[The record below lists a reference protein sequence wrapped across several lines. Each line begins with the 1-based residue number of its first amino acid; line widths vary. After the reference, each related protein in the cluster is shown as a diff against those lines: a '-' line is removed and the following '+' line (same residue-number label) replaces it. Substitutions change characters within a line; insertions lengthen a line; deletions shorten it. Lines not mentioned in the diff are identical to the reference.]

1 MNLRDFT
8 IGTRLRIGFGG
19 ILLILVAMVLM
30 TNYLNFSNKSKL
42 TTGLELSTAKN
53 LQAAAMKS
61 AMLETGI
68 AMRNIGL
75 QSDVSLMQK
84 EEQKVKDHRAHY
96 DKAIADLKA
105 LGLNDD
111 EKKVLADISKL
122 DADTD
127 SAFKEAIG
135 QVLAFN
141 SEGAAKVI
149 SGRIDPL
156 NQQTLAQINKLVD
169 MQQADA
175 KRVMEGSVTADRS
188 LMFVLFGLGAVAVAL
203 GVVCAVVITRSI
215 VVPLS
220 GAVAVAQRVASG
232 ELTSDVRVE
241 GKDETSELLQAL
253 RDMNESLAKTVGD
266 VRSGTELITTASH
279 EIAAGNAD
287 LSSRTESQASSL
299 EETASSME
307 ELTSTVKQNADNAR
321 QANQLAVTASSV
333 AEKGGSVVSQVVE
346 TMGSIKASSS
356 KIVDIIGVIDGI
368 AFQTNILALNA
379 AVEAARAG
387 EQGRGFAV
395 VASEVRNLAQRSA
408 GAAKEIK
415 ELIGDS
421 VDKVDAGSRLVD
433 EAGQTMD
440 LIVTSIRQVADI
452 MGEITAATQEQ
463 SNGIEEVNQAITQMD
478 EMTQQNA
485 ALVEQSAAAA
495 ESMQEQAELLA
506 QAVSVFKLAED
517 VGMRRPAP
525 AAAAPKPVAHAAPRQ
540 VSAPAAP
547 PPAPKPK
554 APAAPKKLT
563 TSSQT
568 SGDEWEEF

>member
-96 DKAIADLKA
+96 DKAVADLKA

-156 NQQTLAQINKLVD
+156 NQQTLTQINKLVD

-175 KRVMEGSVTADRS
+175 KHVMEGSVTADRS

-421 VDKVDAGSRLVD
+421 VNKVDAGSRLVD

-517 VGMRRPAP
+517 AGMRRPAI
-525 AAAAPKPVAHAAPRQ
+525 AAPKPVVHTAPRQ
-540 VSAPAAP
+540 VSAPAA
-547 PPAPKPK
+547 PAPKPK